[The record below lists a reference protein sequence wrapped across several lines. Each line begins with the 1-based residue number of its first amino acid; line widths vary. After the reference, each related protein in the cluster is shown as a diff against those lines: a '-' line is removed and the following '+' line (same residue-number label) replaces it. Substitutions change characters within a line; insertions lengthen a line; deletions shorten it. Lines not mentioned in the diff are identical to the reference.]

1 MKTYHL
7 SQGYSVIKQCIRS
20 NKVDQTFYIMENKNS
35 KRRPKVH
42 AVKKR
47 RIILFEKMI
56 GWKRKV
62 DSEEYTYK

>member
-7 SQGYSVIKQCIRS
+7 SQGYSGIKQCIQS
-20 NKVDQTFYIMENKNS
+20 NEVDQTFYIMENKNS

-42 AVKKR
+42 AVKKS

-56 GWKRKV
+56 EWKRTV
-62 DSEEYTYK
+62 DS